1 MPLSAWIELTVD
13 GNLNAIG
20 DAPQDELIKTEMDLR
35 IQYADAMG
43 DGEYKLYCEALKEIT
58 RMEITVAQIRELV
71 KALKNVYVKKFADL
85 LNELLHTRF
94 VFEISKPAEYDK
106 MLQRVLN
113 RSRELE
119 MRINLKRAAL
129 QQIEKKFDGTT
140 GGKPTREYYLGIL
153 IHLSDAAGY
162 EIKENITV
170 WAFCQRIKQAN
181 KAANRKKGNG

>member
-13 GNLNAIG
+13 GNLKAIG
-20 DAPQDELIKTEMDLR
+20 DAPQDELIEVEMDLR

-58 RMEITVAQIRELV
+58 RMEITVTQIRELV
-71 KALKNVYVKKFADL
+71 KAMREVYVKKFGDL
-85 LNELLHTRF
+85 LTDLLHTKLDF
-94 VFEISKPAEYDK
+94 DVSKPKEYDRT
-106 MLQRVLN
+106 LQKVLN
-113 RSRELE
+113 RTRELE

-129 QQIEKKFDGTT
+129 AQIEKKFDGQAP
-140 GGKPTREYYLGIL
+140 GKPTREYYQGIL

-170 WAFCQRIKQAN
+170 WTFCQRIKQAN
-181 KAANRKKGNG
+181 KKAEKRKH